1 MQEKISSSDAN
12 CFKATRSTC
21 SKFRAQ
27 LMTSQYEQCVKA
39 TEDPKFKVILTK
51 TSFLHFLCIDAPFFR
66 NFASTVARTRR
77 LGRKKEGEEVARTR
91 LGTGQEEEEEEE

>member
-1 MQEKISSSDAN
+1 
-12 CFKATRSTC
+12 
-21 SKFRAQ
+21 
-27 LMTSQYEQCVKA
+27 MTSQYEQCVKA

-51 TSFLHFLCIDAPFFR
+51 TFFCTFLHFCIFYR

-91 LGTGQEEEEEEE
+91 LGTGQEEEEEE

>member
-1 MQEKISSSDAN
+1 MFYYYFSSDAN

-39 TEDPKFKVILTK
+39 TEDPKFKVTFFTHNIT
-51 TSFLHFLCIDAPFFR
+51 FLLVFFQL
-66 NFASTVARTRR
+66 FF
-77 LGRKKEGEEVARTR
+77 
-91 LGTGQEEEEEEE
+91 